1 MTRARRA
8 THRVAPAPA
17 YRRRAVVA
25 PRPVPDVRLGGF
37 LHLKRPVVAISAALF
52 SIALIGVHEAPAAA
66 DVISAADPH
75 RQAAAF
81 ASTSASLPTALQV
94 PAAVSAVS
102 AERDGYEVEQLDQV
116 MWPLDPSTRISSYFG
131 PRPAPCAVCSSNH
144 HGIDWVPG
152 MGTPIL
158 AIADG
163 VVSESGTGGE
173 LGWHVT
179 VKHTFQDG
187 EVVESVYGH
196 MLAGTMKL
204 EKGDVITRGQILGAV
219 GSTGAS
225 TGAHLHFGILVG
237 GKAIEPLAWM
247 RSHVNS

>member
-1 MTRARRA
+1 MSQPRRSAHRA
-8 THRVAPAPA
+8 APAD
-17 YRRRAVVA
+17 RRRGAVA
-25 PRPVPDVRLGGF
+25 ATPVPDVRLSGF
-37 LHLKRPVVAISAALF
+37 LRLRRPLVAMSAALF
-52 SIALIGVHEAPAAA
+52 SLSLIAVHEAPAAA
-66 DVISAADPH
+66 DAVVAADPV
-75 RQAAAF
+75 RQAAAR
-81 ASTSASLPTALQV
+81 ASVAASLPTALQV
-94 PAAVSAVS
+94 SSAVD
-102 AERDGYEVEQLDQV
+102 AEATQRDGYGVEQLDQV
-116 MWPLDPSTRISSYFG
+116 SWPLDPATKISSYFG

-152 MGTPIL
+152 MGTPIM

-179 VKHTFQDG
+179 VKHTFRSG

-196 MLAGTMKL
+196 MLAGSMNLK
-204 EKGDVITRGQILGAV
+204 KGDVISRGQILGAV

-247 RSHVNS
+247 RAHVDA